1 MRTFPKSRAAF
12 QKVVEERGKRLR
24 ALAFEELAK
33 LVKPLTDGAVER
45 VIVESCP
52 ATIGIIVEPKPDGTL
67 RVVQGFM
74 KARFFFGSHVAL
86 DGFYKHPDGSVTPM
100 PSHEFYQFD

>member
-1 MRTFPKSRAAF
+1 MRKFPKSRAAF

-67 RVVQGFM
+67 RVVVQGFNEGEVLLR
-74 KARFFFGSHVAL
+74 KSRGVGRIL
-86 DGFYKHPDGSVTPM
+86 
-100 PSHEFYQFD
+100 